1 MIDEILV
8 AKLRSHI
15 DYKYAQSQINNLKK
29 LVRLLKVEQEQMKHM
44 PHSVLR
50 LALKNALKE
59 E

>member
-15 DYKYAQSQINNLKK
+15 DYKYAQSQIDNMKK
-29 LVRLLKVEQEQMKHM
+29 LLRLLKAEQEQMKHM

-50 LALKNALKE
+50 LALNRVLKE